1 MITFFRAALR
11 PGEAGAC
18 RSRPRCRLHDDQTGQ
33 KEDGQEI
40 SRLIFPFAID
50 SERNPSKAM
59 GTHMTTTQHDQDQRE
74 LEALRFSARAAR
86 AITTLEMQRKTI
98 TREYGERIKKIR
110 ALILILQ
117 QRESIGQLGIDGIN
131 AIEISP
137 ELRKLIHNP
146 VGDLT

>member
-1 MITFFRAALR
+1 LV
-11 PGEAGAC
+11 
-18 RSRPRCRLHDDQTGQ
+18 
-33 KEDGQEI
+33 
-40 SRLIFPFAID
+40 ID
-50 SERNPSKAM
+50 TERNPSKAM
-59 GTHMTTTQHDQDQRE
+59 GTHMTTPQTHDQDLRE

>member
-1 MITFFRAALR
+1 M
-11 PGEAGAC
+11 GAC
-18 RSRPRCRLHDDQTGQ
+18 RSRQRCRLHDEQTGQ
-33 KEDGQEI
+33 KEDDQEI
-40 SRLIFPFAID
+40 SRLTFPFAID
-50 SERNPSKAM
+50 SQRNASKAM
-59 GTHMTTTQHDQDQRE
+59 GQHMTTTQTHDQDQRE

-131 AIEISP
+131 AVEISP
-137 ELRKLIHNP
+137 ELKKLIHNP

>member
-1 MITFFRAALR
+1 MTCSAIRQK
-11 PGEAGAC
+11 
-18 RSRPRCRLHDDQTGQ
+18 RL
-33 KEDGQEI
+33 
-40 SRLIFPFAID
+40 P
-50 SERNPSKAM
+50 
-59 GTHMTTTQHDQDQRE
+59 THMTTQRTHDQDQRE

-117 QRESIGQLGIDGIN
+117 QREAIGQLSIEGID

-146 VGDLT
+146 VGDLS

>member
-1 MITFFRAALR
+1 VAHRLPDAPEQRA
-11 PGEAGAC
+11 
-18 RSRPRCRLHDDQTGQ
+18 
-33 KEDGQEI
+33 DGDRASNWI
-40 SRLIFPFAID
+40 VID
-50 SERNPSKAM
+50 FLGLTSKAM
-59 GTHMTTTQHDQDQRE
+59 QQHMTTTQTHDQDQRE

-110 ALILILQ
+110 SLILILQ
-117 QRESIGQLGIDGIN
+117 QREAIGQLSIDGID
-131 AIEISP
+131 AVEISP

>member
-1 MITFFRAALR
+1 M
-11 PGEAGAC
+11 
-18 RSRPRCRLHDDQTGQ
+18 
-33 KEDGQEI
+33 
-40 SRLIFPFAID
+40 ID
-50 SERNPSKAM
+50 SQRRTSKAM
-59 GTHMTTTQHDQDQRE
+59 GQHMTTQQTHDQDQRE

-117 QRESIGQLGIDGIN
+117 QRESIGQLGIQGID
-131 AIEISP
+131 AVEISP
-137 ELRKLIHNP
+137 ELKKLIHNP